1 MSRLFTP
8 RRTQGLREHSET
20 EQACGIPVGHRI
32 PGQGAENEQG
42 WNGILGT
49 QPLSCR
55 ALMLQPSQEAAARP
69 ITARTQDTTASGR
82 ALPLILV
89 RQIPAFHVSTDSYAF
104 SRSALILLNPIS
116 IVIIQ
121 SLSRV

>member
-1 MSRLFTP
+1 M
-8 RRTQGLREHSET
+8 
-20 EQACGIPVGHRI
+20 GHRI

-42 WNGILGT
+42 WSGILGT

-69 ITARTQDTTASGR
+69 NTAGTQDITVSGR

-89 RQIPAFHVSTDSYAF
+89 RQIPAFSRKHGQLYIFPLSTDFTVSSKLCFYSVTRTVSF
-104 SRSALILLNPIS
+104 QMCFL
-116 IVIIQ
+116 
-121 SLSRV
+121 